1 MTDNKWPGFCS
12 TEVFVELNGDHYIAN
27 IAEVVCPPTASTSS
41 KGKKMAAGLQEP
53 HAIAMDSTLS
63 QEDADSMDDWT
74 QYHYRV
80 QLISP
85 ADLERN
91 KPKFIKEDSR
101 DLWGDRIVEVDA
113 DAIM

>member
-1 MTDNKWPGFCS
+1 MPLGPCFI
-12 TEVFVELNGDHYIAN
+12 EVFVELNGDQYIAN

-41 KGKKMAAGLQEP
+41 KGKKTAAALQDP
-53 HAIAMDSTLS
+53 HTIAMDSTLS

-74 QYHYRV
+74 QYRYRV

-85 ADLERN
+85 ADMERN

-101 DLWGDRIVEVDA
+101 DLWGDRIIEVDA

>member
-1 MTDNKWPGFCS
+1 VKWPASCS
-12 TEVFVELNGDHYIAN
+12 TEVFVELNGDQYIAN

-41 KGKKMAAGLQEP
+41 KGKKTAAALQEP

-74 QYHYRV
+74 QYRYRV

-85 ADLERN
+85 ADMERN

-101 DLWGDRIVEVDA
+101 DLWGKQIIEVDA
-113 DAIM
+113 EAIL